1 VKVISNAVPLI
12 TLSKVGNLHLL
23 KELYGTIIIPEMV
36 QYEIVVQGQGAVS
49 AEEVGKAAWINV
61 QAVTN
66 KLAVEL
72 LRERLDAGESE
83 AIVLA
88 MESKADLLLMDEARG
103 RRISEGHGI
112 KLIGTLGLFVMAKKN
127 GLITTIRPL
136 LDQLMNVGFY
146 MSSDL
151 YQAMLE
157 QAGEQ
162 VS

>member
-1 VKVISNAVPLI
+1 MKVVCNSGPLI
-12 TLSKVGNLHLL
+12 TLSKLSKINLL
-23 KELYGTIIIPEMV
+23 KELYGTIIIPEKV
-36 QYEIVVQGQGAVS
+36 RYEIVIQGRGAAG
-49 AEEVGKAAWINV
+49 AEEVANASWINV
-61 QAVTN
+61 QTVKN

-103 RRISEGHGI
+103 RRISEGRGI
-112 KLIGTLGLFVMAKKN
+112 KLIGTLGLLAVAKKR
-127 GLITTIRPL
+127 GLITQIKPL
-136 LDQLMNVGFY
+136 LEQLITVGFY

-157 QAGEQ
+157 QAGE
-162 VS
+162 

>member
-1 VKVISNAVPLI
+1 MKIVCNSGPLI
-12 TLSKVGNLHLL
+12 TLSKLGKINLLQ
-23 KELYGTIIIPEMV
+23 ELYGTIIIPEKV
-36 QYEIVVQGQGAVS
+36 RYEIVVQGRGAVG
-49 AEEVGKAAWINV
+49 AEEVGNASWINV
-61 QAVTN
+61 EAVKN

-103 RRISEGHGI
+103 RRISEGRGI
-112 KLIGTLGLFVMAKKN
+112 KLIGTLGLLVVAKKR
-127 GLITTIRPL
+127 GLITEIKPL
-136 LDQLMNVGFY
+136 LEQLITVGFY

-157 QAGEQ
+157 QAGE
-162 VS
+162 